1 VPGLGSFVTSSLRSP
16 RLQRTC
22 DKTTAAIK
30 KRSTGSPCSQRKNR
44 RAGDIRNCSEY
55 GVVNSLC
62 SGFGDFFSN
71 NQTVPGLGQAR
82 RGRLGGGGRTP
93 GGQKQAQTPR
103 QRERETGDLARGERF
118 EAGRGAHWGPT
129 GVCYSGRG
137 PLQNVDLGVVPVTL
151 PPTTNLKKKTCQRT
165 FKNGPPSHG
174 LLHVNSM
181 GQCHLSSLG
190 AVWETPS
197 PRGDLIA
204 EWAKR
209 FNASS
214 TPPPLFF

>member
-1 VPGLGSFVTSSLRSP
+1 MQPAQESESWRYPKLFGIRGRQFSLFGVW
-16 RLQRTC
+16 RLFLEQ
-22 DKTTAAIK
+22 
-30 KRSTGSPCSQRKNR
+30 SN
-44 RAGDIRNCSEY
+44 RAGTWT
-55 GVVNSLC
+55 GTTGKAW
-62 SGFGDFFSN
+62 GF
-71 NQTVPGLGQAR
+71 
-82 RGRLGGGGRTP
+82 GGRTP

-165 FKNGPPSHG
+165 FKNRPPSHG

-197 PRGDLIA
+197 PRGDFIA
-204 EWAKR
+204 ERAKR